1 MIVNRSFSKKIIF
14 ICSLMA
20 LILSGCASSNNTITQ
35 ISDHYKKNHDY
46 ESLVALVPE
55 LNLLMSR
62 SEVENLLG
70 EPMVCPFTGQCYYI
84 SDKTVI
90 VHCQDESRVSH
101 ETCQSFPLILVVN
114 YSLVEQNISSPQD
127 RLAGIYF
134 GPVGE

>member
-1 MIVNRSFSKKIIF
+1 MSYFFFKKIISVW
-14 ICSLMA
+14 SLAA
-20 LILSGCASSNNTITQ
+20 LFVSGCATGQRTTDQ
-35 ISDHYKKNHDY
+35 ISDHYKLNHDY

-55 LNLLMSR
+55 LNLMMSR

-90 VHCQDESRVSH
+90 VYCLDESKVSH
-101 ETCQSFPLILVVN
+101 DTCQSFPLILVVS
-114 YSLVEQNISSPQD
+114 YSLVEQINPSPQD
-127 RLAGIYF
+127 RLAGIYI

>member
-1 MIVNRSFSKKIIF
+1 MNPCSFIKRIILV
-14 ICSLMA
+14 CSLA
-20 LILSGCASSNNTITQ
+20 SVLLSGCAFGEKTTDQ
-35 ISDHYKKNHDY
+35 ISEQYKQDHDY
-46 ESLVALVPE
+46 ESLVALIPQLDLV
-55 LNLLMSR
+55 MSR

-84 SDKTVI
+84 SDETII
-90 VHCQDESRVSH
+90 VHCEDESRVSH